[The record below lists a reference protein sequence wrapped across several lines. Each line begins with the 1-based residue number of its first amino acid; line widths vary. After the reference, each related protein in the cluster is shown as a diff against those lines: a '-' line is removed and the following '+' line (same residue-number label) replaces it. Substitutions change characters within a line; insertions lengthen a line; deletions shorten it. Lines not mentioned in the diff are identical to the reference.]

1 MKRHLRP
8 LPTAQLV
15 STHAVTA
22 HLQHR
27 RLPTARPVP
36 GASVCFSLVPSLS
49 VWFYCLLCGSALSLL
64 DVRFVSVVFRR
75 VLCVSAAL
83 LYKEGLPLLF
93 AVSLFTCPA
102 LYNLR
107 PLLALVLFVLR
118 RPPDRDLD
126 SEPTPTLNSPL
137 ILDHPALLS
146 IPPSPRPASCP

>member
-1 MKRHLRP
+1 MHGTEKSGRCKNGRIAGSLMKCQLR
-8 LPTAQLV
+8 LGALSDQTLCGGTKGNAGI
-15 STHAVTA
+15 VTA
-22 HLQHR
+22 HLRHR
-27 RLPTARPVP
+27 RLPAARPVP
-36 GASVCFSLVPSLS
+36 DASVCFSLVPSLS
-49 VWFYCLLCGSALSLL
+49 VWFYCLLCVSALSLL

-118 RPPDRDLD
+118 RPPG
-126 SEPTPTLNSPL
+126 
-137 ILDHPALLS
+137 
-146 IPPSPRPASCP
+146 